1 MALKIL
7 APERVSDPAFAERF
21 AREARTLARLSH
33 PQIVGVYDVGETGD
47 LMALDSERPGRL
59 RVAASATDPGV
70 VGVAVGP
77 ARGGGLDVPIAAFG
91 IVGLKVDAG
100 YGEIRPGDLLVS
112 SPTPGHAMRALEVV
126 PGSIVGKALEPLDF
140 GTGVIRVLLMPR

>member
-7 APERVSDPAFAERF
+7 APERVSDPAFAERL

-33 PQIVGVYDVGETGD
+33 PHIVGVYDVGET
-47 LMALDSERPGRL
+47 
-59 RVAASATDPGV
+59 
-70 VGVAVGP
+70 
-77 ARGGGLDVPIAAFG
+77 
-91 IVGLKVDAG
+91 
-100 YGEIRPGDLLVS
+100 GDLLVS